1 MTTLSKKQC
10 NNLFLKAIMK
20 AKLEKNDLTLH
31 TFKKQILQI
40 LNNYSW
46 TQAELETYINS
57 ITKSQFNSALDR
69 ADKIIQKLQYNNS
82 DDITINLTDID
93 KLEINV
99 TPQFIYKSILNT
111 LNELRSIYNTEG
123 ESK

>member
-82 DDITINLTDID
+82 DDITINLIDID

>member
-1 MTTLSKKQC
+1 MTNLSKKQC

-31 TFKKQILQI
+31 TFKKQVLQI

-46 TQAELETYINS
+46 TQTELETYINS

-69 ADKIIQKLQYNNS
+69 ADKLIQKLQYNNS
-82 DDITINLTDID
+82 DDVTINLTDID